1 MKLPITLSYYLGKQ
15 FLFGLG
21 VVVGIIS
28 VIIFMIDTVELI
40 RRSSGRDVPM
50 TTLLELALLK
60 LPNTLQDIIP
70 FAVLLASII
79 TYTKLT
85 RNSEL
90 AVIRAAGVS
99 VWQFLLPSAI
109 ICFSLGVFVITLFNP
124 LSAIIHTRYE
134 KIEAMSLKNGD
145 NDNMYSLSSSGL
157 WLREYRKNRNERTI
171 IHAEHVSLDTHVM
184 RNVVMFINKDERF
197 SKRINAKTVELD
209 NNKWL
214 MEDAVVMSP
223 YHSAKRFSNLE
234 VNTSIGLDHL
244 KESFSSPKA
253 ISFWKLP
260 SFIKNLQKT
269 GFSAR
274 NHTLHWHVLLV
285 SPIMLCAMLLIG
297 ASFSLHPPRHGKTAF
312 LIVSGIVVGFTI
324 YYLTGLVSALGRSG
338 GIPVMMAAWLP
349 VMISLII
356 GVIALLHVEN
366 G

>member
-15 FLFGLG
+15 FLIGLG
-21 VVVGIIS
+21 IVIGIIS
-28 VIIFMIDTVELI
+28 VIILMIDTVEII
-40 RRSSGRDVPM
+40 RRASGKDVPM
-50 TTLLELALLK
+50 TVILELALLK
-60 LPNTLQDIIP
+60 LPDTLQDIIP
-70 FAVLLASII
+70 FAVLLASIM

-99 VWQFLLPSAI
+99 VWQFLLPSII

-134 KIEAMSLKNGD
+134 KVEAINLKNGD
-145 NDNMYSLSSSGL
+145 SDNMYSLSSSGL
-157 WLREYRKNRNERTI
+157 WLREYRKSRNERTI
-171 IHAEHVSLDTHVM
+171 IHAEHISLDTHVLS
-184 RNVVMFINKDERF
+184 NVIMFINKDDRF
-197 SKRINAKTVELD
+197 AKRINAKKVEL
-209 NNKWL
+209 NNDKWL

-223 YHSAKRFSNLE
+223 YHSAKKFNNLE

-244 KESFSSPKA
+244 KESFSSPEA

-260 SFIKNLQKT
+260 GFIKDLQKT

-297 ASFSLHPPRHGKTAF
+297 ASFSLHPPRQGKTAL
-312 LIVSGIVVGFTI
+312 LIVSGIISGFTI

-338 GIPVMMAAWLP
+338 GIPIIMAAWLP

-356 GVIALLHVEN
+356 GVIALLHNEN